1 MITEDNK
8 KILSSMLTQSTPTL
22 FLGAGFSIGSKSK
35 ENIMD
40 GTNLKDYIYSK
51 FIKPKKS
58 DAGLSDKDLKEID
71 SYNLRRMC
79 ETLYVLYDDND
90 EGKKLLSETLVKCY
104 SGIFPEKNGFHLKL
118 TNYPW
123 RNIFT
128 VNIDDLVEN
137 IYSINKKPL
146 LVQNTNKLK
155 QQTDNTTVLYK
166 LHGCVK
172 NPKEG
177 FIFAESEYDML
188 ISKRLDAK
196 LNKFVQELQNN
207 DIIFIGASM
216 DEPDIKYYLQ
226 VYENAGCKY
235 RTNRIIIVD
244 PYPTLNLRNIVKK
257 LGATLIVADTEEF
270 LNYVDSLNYQ
280 PDEFQKALFTLSYNG
295 IFRLSDIE
303 KTYDDP
309 YESQLYFGNN
319 CSWQDVSDGWIFE
332 IESFKNAITAL
343 DDLISQNQPVSCLS
357 IYGSFFAG
365 KSCLLK
371 SLGYS
376 LRSKNFEVMEY
387 KGYQLNVNAL
397 KSYIEKSPNHDFAFI
412 IDNAA
417 HYYEKLEK
425 LLTWKCSNKR
435 IIILTASRAYYHKR
449 KKYYLIGKSF
459 YEYELSSLINNND
472 ANIIAKKLDEKSHLS
487 FLSSYEY
494 NKQVSYIYGKKST
507 INLIID
513 LTYGKISERIQKEYA
528 KCLLLLSDE
537 EQRFLLELAI
547 FDIMDIEYYP
557 RELFTEQYGT
567 LINIDSNINVSEMGI
582 VDLTRM
588 NKKGISLRNSL
599 IKSNIISNNKPL
611 IPNTIINILTTIS
624 RYVEEKKSDVW
635 YYIFQCLLKE
645 DMLKKRLKLNYSE
658 INKIFL
664 SIKSEYKDK
673 SYYWLQL
680 GILYQK
686 KKDFASA
693 YTYLQLSYSIRP
705 KSYQIQHA
713 LARNYLKDANNNK
726 NYLEACVAFE
736 EGEKLMKD
744 LINSKDYYKEK
755 AKSFSITSYI
765 AEKIKFINNHN
776 ITPSHQDLKYMISTL
791 ESVKY
796 QEDEY
801 IENTFASL
809 YYFLKRHNKVC
820 LLRMDLNSPFLKYV
834 TETIPVKNIDEYDDP
849 IIEAFN

>member
-40 GTNLKDYIYSK
+40 GTNLKDYIYIN
-51 FIKPKKS
+51 FVMPKTS
-58 DAGLSDKDLKEID
+58 DAGLSDADLKEIN
-71 SYNLRRMC
+71 SYNLRGMC
-79 ETLYVLYDDND
+79 ETLYTLYGYD
-90 EGKKLLSETLVKCY
+90 EGKTLLSEILVKCY
-104 SGIFPEKNGFHLKL
+104 SGILPGENKFHLKL

-137 IYSINKKPL
+137 IYSTNRKSL
-146 LVQNTNKLK
+146 FVQNTNKLK
-155 QQTDNTTVLYK
+155 SQPDNTTILYK

-172 NPKEG
+172 NPKDG

-188 ISKRLDAK
+188 ISKKLDAK

-207 DIIFIGASM
+207 DIIFIGARM

-235 RTNRIIIVD
+235 RTNRIIFVD
-244 PYPTLNLRNIVKK
+244 PYPTLNLKTIVKK
-257 LGATLIVADTEEF
+257 LGATLIEAETKEF
-270 LNYVDSLNYQ
+270 LDFIDSLNYQ
-280 PDEFQKALFTLSYNG
+280 PDELQKALITLNYNG

-303 KTYDDP
+303 KTYDNP

-332 IESFKNAITAL
+332 IESFKNAITVL
-343 DDLISQNQPVSCLS
+343 DDLIFQNKPVSFLS

-371 SLGYS
+371 SLGYY

-387 KGYQLNVNAL
+387 KGFQLNVNAL

-425 LLTWKCSNKR
+425 LLIWNCSNKR

-472 ANIIAKKLDEKSHLS
+472 ADIIVKKLDEKSHLS

-494 NKQVSYIYGKKST
+494 NKRVSYIYGKKNI

-513 LTYGKISERIQKEYA
+513 LTYGKISKRIQEEYA
-528 KCLLLLSDE
+528 KCLPLLSIE

-567 LINIDSNINVSEMGI
+567 QLNIDSNINVSEIGI

-599 IKSNIISNNKPL
+599 IISNIISKSKSL
-611 IPNTIINILTTIS
+611 IPETIINILTTIS

-645 DMLKKRLKLNYSE
+645 DMLKKRLKLSYSE

-686 KKDFASA
+686 QNDFVSA

-713 LARNYLKDANNNK
+713 LARNYLKNANNNK

-744 LINSKDYYKEK
+744 LINSKDYYKKK
-755 AKSFSITSYI
+755 AKAFSITSYI
-765 AEKIKFINNHN
+765 AEKIKFINYHN
-776 ITPSHQDLKYMISTL
+776 ITPSNQDLKYMISSL

-801 IENTFASL
+801 IENAFASL
-809 YYFLKRHNKVC
+809 YYFLKRHNKLG
-820 LLRMDLNSPFLKYV
+820 LLKMDMNSPFLKYV
-834 TETIPVKNIDEYDDP
+834 TETITVKNIDEYDDP